1 MLYACTMLPE
11 LCLALAFLS
20 QSAGHGPLTVSA
32 AISLGE
38 ALEDAGAAYQK
49 AGGAAVTLNL
59 AGSNVLARQI
69 VAGAP
74 VDVFISADEAQ
85 MDVVDRAGLLVP
97 GTRTAIAGNEL
108 VVVVDRTRTGITSI
122 QDLAG
127 QGIRRI
133 AIGDPQA
140 VPAGIYARVY
150 LERIGLWEQLAP
162 RMVPSTNVRA
172 ALVAV
177 QKGAADAA
185 IVYATDART
194 APDMRVAVSIAGRYA
209 PRIAYVAAVVKS
221 SRRAAE
227 AARFVTFLRTTGAQQ
242 IFERHG
248 FVRAAGS

>member
-1 MLYACTMLPE
+1 MLLAW
-11 LCLALAFLS
+11 CLLVGVLS
-20 QSAGHGPLTVSA
+20 QGASHAPLTVSA

-38 ALEDAGAAYQK
+38 ALDDVGAAYR
-49 AGGAAVTLNL
+49 AGGGGPVTFNL

-97 GTRTAIAGNEL
+97 GSRVPVVGNEL
-108 VVVVDRTRTGITSI
+108 VVVVDEKRSDIASV

-127 QGIRRI
+127 RRIRRI

-150 LERIGLWEQLAP
+150 LERTGLWGQLAS
-162 RMVPSTNVRA
+162 RLVPSSNVRA
-172 ALVAV
+172 ALAAV
-177 QKGAADAA
+177 RNGAADAA

-194 APDMRVAVSIAGRYA
+194 TSHVRIAVSIGGSYA
-209 PRIAYVAAVVKS
+209 PRIVYPAAVVKS
-221 SRRAAE
+221 SRHLPE
-227 AARFVTFLRTTGAQQ
+227 AARFVQFLQTPEARR

-248 FVRAAGS
+248 FVRPAG